1 MRIPG
6 MPVGV
11 AGGELVVE
19 LLDMG
24 VDAANVD
31 IDMGVGVD
39 AVVGV
44 EAWHEKLSETHRRG
58 ADRVRVRA
66 LEHAERAA
74 DAGNA

>member
-1 MRIPG
+1 

-31 IDMGVGVD
+31 IDIGVGVGVD

-44 EAWHEKLSETHRRG
+44 EAWHEKLQRPTGEVRTESESEPLNMPRGRQMPEMRRTP
-58 ADRVRVRA
+58 
-66 LEHAERAA
+66 
-74 DAGNA
+74 

>member
-24 VDAANVD
+24 VDAVNVD
-31 IDMGVGVD
+31 IDIGVGVD

-44 EAWHEKLSETHRRG
+44 EA
-58 ADRVRVRA
+58 
-66 LEHAERAA
+66 A

>member
-1 MRIPG
+1 

-31 IDMGVGVD
+31 IDIGVGVGVD

-44 EAWHEKLSETHRRG
+44 EA
-58 ADRVRVRA
+58 
-66 LEHAERAA
+66 A